1 MNNLTFFSMFGGMG
15 PLVYLLALLDL
26 ILKGITLFKSAQRSQ
41 KVWFVALLLINS
53 LGLLPIVYLLVNNDV
68 QLKQMYSVFP
78 KTAKKSGR
86 KTRK

>member
-1 MNNLTFFSMFGGMG
+1 MFGGMG
-15 PLVYLLALLDL
+15 PLVYLLVLLDL
-26 ILKGITLFKSAQRSQ
+26 ILKGITLFKSAQRNQ

-68 QLKQMYSVFP
+68 QLKQMYSVSP